1 MTTTTRHSYKLSLK
15 RATKRT
21 RTTRRRRHP
30 HGQNPITTIHPFKPS
45 SNHENC
51 HKKSQKLSQKLE
63 ALKNLIP
70 ATTNTEEEA
79 VKPDQLF
86 KETAEYIVLLR
97 TRVVVLQKLIE
108 FYGSS
113 SSSTQNDEHALLL

>member
-15 RATKRT
+15 RAT
-21 RTTRRRRHP
+21 RRRRQP
-30 HGQNPITTIHPFKPS
+30 HNQKLITTFDSFK
-45 SNHENC
+45 HEKC

-70 ATTNTEEEA
+70 TTNSEEEA

-86 KETAEYIVLLR
+86 KETADYIVLLR
-97 TRVVVLQKLIE
+97 ARVVVLQKLIE
-108 FYGSS
+108 YYDNSN
-113 SSSTQNDEHALLL
+113 STQDDEHALLL

>member
-1 MTTTTRHSYKLSLK
+1 MTTTTMHSYKLSLK

-21 RTTRRRRHP
+21 RTTRRTRRRRNHP
-30 HGQNPITTIHPFKPS
+30 LSQNLITTIDP
-45 SNHENC
+45 SNHEKC
-51 HKKSQKLSQKLE
+51 HKNSQKLSQKLE

-70 ATTNTEEEA
+70 TTNTTEEEA

-86 KETAEYIVLLR
+86 KETADYIVLLR

-108 FYGSS
+108 YYGSN
-113 SSSTQNDEHALLL
+113 STQNDEHALLLQ

>member
-1 MTTTTRHSYKLSLK
+1 MTTTTMHCYKLSLK

-21 RTTRRRRHP
+21 RTTSRE
-30 HGQNPITTIHPFKPS
+30 K
-45 SNHENC
+45 C
-51 HKKSQKLSQKLE
+51 HKNSQKLSQKLE

-70 ATTNTEEEA
+70 TTNTTEEEA

-86 KETAEYIVLLR
+86 KETADYIVLLR

-108 FYGSS
+108 YYGNN
-113 SSSTQNDEHALLL
+113 STQNDEHALLLQ

>member
-21 RTTRRRRHP
+21 RTRTPRGRN
-30 HGQNPITTIHPFKPS
+30 QNLTTTIDP
-45 SNHENC
+45 SNHEKC

-70 ATTNTEEEA
+70 TTNTTEEEA

-86 KETAEYIVLLR
+86 KETADYIVLLR

-108 FYGSS
+108 YYGND
-113 SSSTQNDEHALLL
+113 STQNDDEHALLL

>member
-1 MTTTTRHSYKLSLK
+1 MTTTSRHSYKLSLK

-30 HGQNPITTIHPFKPS
+30 QSQNLITTIHSFKP

-108 FYGSS
+108 FYGNN
-113 SSSTQNDEHALLL
+113 STQNDEHALLL

>member
-1 MTTTTRHSYKLSLK
+1 MTTITRHSYKLSLK
-15 RATKRT
+15 RAT
-21 RTTRRRRHP
+21 RRRRRNP
-30 HGQNPITTIHPFKPS
+30 HRKSSTTIDPLKPFEGK
-45 SNHENC
+45 C
-51 HKKSQKLSQKLE
+51 KLSQKLE

-70 ATTNTEEEA
+70 TSHSGEEV

-108 FYGSS
+108 YYGNSDTS
-113 SSSTQNDEHALLL
+113 QNESEHVVLFS

>member
-21 RTTRRRRHP
+21 RTTRRRRRNHP
-30 HGQNPITTIHPFKPS
+30 LSQNLITTIDP
-45 SNHENC
+45 SNHEKC
-51 HKKSQKLSQKLE
+51 HKNSQKLSQKLE

-70 ATTNTEEEA
+70 STNTEEEA

-86 KETAEYIVLLR
+86 KETADYIVLLR

-108 FYGSS
+108 YYGNN
-113 SSSTQNDEHALLL
+113 STQNDEHALLL